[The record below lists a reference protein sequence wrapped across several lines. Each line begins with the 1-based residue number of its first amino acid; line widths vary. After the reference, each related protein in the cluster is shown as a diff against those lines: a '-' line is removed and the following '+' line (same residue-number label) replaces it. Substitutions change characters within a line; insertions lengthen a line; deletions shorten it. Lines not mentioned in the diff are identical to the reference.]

1 MKKLVC
7 FALCLLLLSPS
18 ALAEKDAVRDQW
30 LYAKSLECAAIIGKL
45 AQSDKYISSMMSL
58 DSASDLLREVRA
70 QDFARPAAMRVYG
83 FQEAILSLMANIAFG
98 QDIDEDVRQAAL
110 SFERR
115 SIPSLLLGQAGAE
128 ALALGSILAYS
139 TACRQ
144 PDAVPGSMLVI
155 LDYEGKWSVAV
166 TFEAYPEQVMTVKAM
181 LIPASDAPLTVPFVT
196 APPEVYR
203 GEALEALAR

>member
-7 FALCLLLLSPS
+7 FVLCLLLLVPS
-18 ALAEKDAVRDQW
+18 ALAEKDVARDQW
-30 LYAKSLECAAIIGKL
+30 LYEKSLECAVIMGKM

-58 DSASDLLREVRA
+58 DSISDLLSEVRA
-70 QDFARPAAMRVYG
+70 QDFANPAAMRVYG
-83 FQEAILSLMANIAFG
+83 FQEAILSLTINVALG
-98 QDIDEDVRQAAL
+98 QGIDEDVRQAVL
-110 SFERR
+110 SRTR
-115 SIPSLLLGQAGAE
+115 SSISSLLLGQAGAN
-128 ALALGSILAYS
+128 AAALGAILAYS

-166 TFEAYPEQVMTVKAM
+166 TFEAYPEQVMTVNAM
-181 LIPASDAPLTVPFVT
+181 LIPASDTPLTVPFVT